1 MRSSVSR
8 TPSGSDARY
17 LPRSPTRSR
26 RALLR
31 NARAM
36 IDVDYVRSPLVAD
49 CRGTG
54 ADTAAEPHPGPTLP
68 RLDAVWRDLPRRAC
82 FWT

>member
-1 MRSSVSR
+1 MRVV
-8 TPSGSDARY
+8 GIADAVRQ
-17 LPRSPTRSR
+17 R
-26 RALLR
+26 RPVPAAVADPVAAALLR

-36 IDVDYVRSPLVAD
+36 IDVDYVGSPLVAD